1 MDERLKSAFD
11 QIHAEEA
18 VKAETRAYLNR
29 ARARNRSPRR
39 YLAMAAACL
48 ILLLVGVSGYRF
60 YFTPTTILS
69 IDINPSMEL
78 GVNRFDQVVSI
89 QAYNQDGKE
98 LADSL
103 ELKFLDYQT
112 ALERL
117 LASQSIVDRL
127 AQGELLS
134 ITVVGEDEDQSTRVL
149 AGAEACTAG
158 QENVQCCHG
167 DAAELEE
174 AHHAG
179 LSMGKYQAFL
189 ELQALDPTV
198 TTDDVAG
205 LTMRQ
210 IQDWIEALENS
221 STAVEQESQ
230 AGGSGGQKNTGNGY
244 GHGHHHGWDG
254 HE

>member
-1 MDERLKSAFD
+1 MDERLKQAFD
-11 QIHAEEA
+11 QIHAEEG

-29 ARARNRSPRR
+29 AKARSRSPKR
-39 YLAMAAACL
+39 YLAMVAACL
-48 ILLLVGVSGYRF
+48 VFLLVGLGGYQF

-69 IDINPSMEL
+69 IDINPSVEL
-78 GVNRFDQVVSI
+78 GVNRFDQVVSV
-89 QAYNQDGKE
+89 QAYNQDGQE

-117 LASQSIVDRL
+117 LASQSIMDRL

-134 ITVVGEDEDQSTRVL
+134 ITVVGEDEDQSSRVL
-149 AGAEACTAG
+149 AGAQACTAG

-167 DAAELEE
+167 DMEVLEE

-189 ELQALDPTV
+189 ELQTLDPTI

-210 IQDWIEALENS
+210 IRDWIAALES
-221 STAVEQESQ
+221 GGTAEEQESQ
-230 AGGSGGQKNTGNGY
+230 TGGSGGRGHAGN
-244 GHGHHHGWDG
+244 GHGHHYGWGG

>member
-1 MDERLKSAFD
+1 MDERLKQAFD
-11 QIHAEEA
+11 QIHAEEG
-18 VKAETRAYLNR
+18 VKAETQAYLNR
-29 ARARNRSPRR
+29 ARARSRSPKR

-48 ILLLVGVSGYRF
+48 VFLLVGLGGYQF

-69 IDINPSMEL
+69 IDINPSVEL
-78 GVNRFDQVVSI
+78 GVNRFDQVVSV
-89 QAYNQDGKE
+89 QAYNQDGQT

-117 LASQSIVDRL
+117 LASQSIMDRL

-134 ITVVGEDEDQSTRVL
+134 ITVVGEDEDQSSRVL
-149 AGAEACTAG
+149 AGAQACTAG

-167 DAAELEE
+167 DPEVLEK

-189 ELQALDPTV
+189 ELQALDPTI
-198 TTDDVAG
+198 TTDDVAS

-210 IQDWIEALENS
+210 IRDWITALES
-221 STAVEQESQ
+221 GGTAEEQESQ
-230 AGGSGGQKNTGNGY
+230 TGGSGGRGHAGN
-244 GHGHHHGWDG
+244 GHGHHYGWGG